1 VEPVSST
8 SPDLRPRDDAVEPAG
23 RVVAELVDISK
34 RFDAN
39 YAVQDV
45 SLQIRT
51 GEVLALVGE
60 NGAGKSTCVKM
71 LGGVHQPTAGVIR
84 VNGQDVELRSP
95 LAAHRLGIAVVHQ
108 HPGLFPDLPI
118 YENVYAGQPLTARFG
133 LLDHAQMRQEARRWL
148 EVLGLRVDPG
158 LATGLLSTSE
168 QQLVEI
174 AKALAFDARILILD
188 EPTASLTIGETARLF
203 TVIED
208 LKARGVAMLFVGHRL
223 EEIMTVSDRVTV
235 MRDGRWVAD
244 LMTADTTQQ
253 HIVELM
259 VGRELTDIYPQKAAT
274 IGDVVLQLRDLGVN
288 GQFSDVS
295 LDVRAGEIV
304 GLAGLVGAGR
314 TEVARAVF
322 GIEKPT
328 AGHVTLDGRP
338 ARITSPAAA
347 LAHGIAYVSEDR
359 RGQSIIEDFS
369 ILDNAT
375 LPVIDKASRFG
386 LIRRR
391 AEFALVDGPLQ
402 RMRLKFAN
410 YAQPIGNLSGGN
422 QQKVV
427 LAKWLATDPRL
438 LILDE
443 PTQGV
448 DIQAK
453 AEVHRIIAELAE
465 QGLAILM
472 ISSDMP
478 ELLGT
483 CDRIYVMHR
492 GRISAEFDAERANQF
507 DIGLAATGLLTSSA
521 PVGAISDVDR
531 EHLKDE
537 VEAEKHKTE
546 VVAVDQG
553 RRAWW
558 RRVLAR
564 REVAL
569 VAAIVCV
576 LLPLGLIN
584 PNLLSGAN
592 LADLAVTTVLYGVP
606 CLGQMVV
613 MLTRNID
620 LSQGSIIG
628 LSAYMAAWLMSAHPN
643 LPAVIGIAVAVAIGL
658 MCGAVNGVVVAYGR
672 VPSIVVTLGTLAIF
686 RGIDAILA
694 SGRQISSGMVPSHW
708 LSWTAGRFLGIS
720 LLVWIGLALFLLFAG
735 FLRQTRFGR
744 DIYAAGSNPAG
755 ADLIGIK
762 TQARTLA
769 AYLISGT
776 LAGFAGAMWA
786 SHFGTVD
793 GQLAYG
799 LELTLVASVVVGGV
813 SLRGGA
819 GTVLGVLLG
828 TIGLIIIQNAI
839 TVARINPSYLQ
850 AFFGGAILLTVLVDA
865 VLSRRGGRRT
875 RGAEA

>member
-1 VEPVSST
+1 VTTTPEGLT
-8 SPDLRPRDDAVEPAG
+8 RDLPRADDSHP
-23 RVVAELVDISK
+23 VVAELVGVSK
-34 RFDAN
+34 RFESN
-39 YAVQDV
+39 YAVKQL
-45 SLQIRT
+45 SLTLRS

-71 LGGVHQPTAGVIR
+71 LGGVHQPTEGTIR
-84 VNGQDVELRSP
+84 VRGEDVELRSP
-95 LAAHRLGIAVVHQ
+95 LDAQRLGIAVVHQ

-118 YENVYAGQPLTARFG
+118 YENVYAGQPLTSRLG
-133 LLDHAQMRQEARRWL
+133 LLDHTRMRQEARRWL
-148 EVLGLRVDPG
+148 EMLGLRVDPG
-158 LATGLLSTSE
+158 LTTSLLSTSE

-188 EPTASLTIGETARLF
+188 EPTASLTIGETDRLF
-203 TVIED
+203 KVIDD
-208 LKARGVAMLFVGHRL
+208 LRGHGVAMLFVGHRL
-223 EEIMTVSDRVTV
+223 EEIMAVSDRITV
-235 MRDGRWVAD
+235 MRDGAWVAD
-244 LMTADTTQQ
+244 LPTADTTQQ

-259 VGRELTDIYPQKAAT
+259 VGRELTDIYPEKSAT
-274 IGDVVLQLRDLGVN
+274 IGDVVLSLDGLSVDGN
-288 GQFSDVS
+288 FSDVT

-322 GIEKPT
+322 GIDKPSKGQIRLRGE
-328 AGHVTLDGRP
+328 ALRLS
-338 ARITSPAAA
+338 SPAAA
-347 LAHGIAYVSEDR
+347 MAHGIAYVSEDR

-375 LPVIDKASRFG
+375 LPMVDQASRFG

-402 RMRLKFAN
+402 RMRLKFTN
-410 YAQPIGNLSGGN
+410 YDQPVGNLSGGN

-427 LAKWLATDPRL
+427 LAKWLATNPTL

-453 AEVHRIIAELAE
+453 AEVHHIVAGLAE

-483 CDRIYVMHR
+483 CDRIFVMYQ
-492 GRISAEFDAERANQF
+492 GRITAEFDAEQANQI
-507 DIGLAATGLLTSSA
+507 DIGLAATGVVQADPADGL
-521 PVGAISDVDR
+521 ISEAGPRELEATEESKKAEVDTVA
-531 EHLKDE
+531 E
-537 VEAEKHKTE
+537 V
-546 VVAVDQG
+546 
-553 RRAWW
+553 RRPWW
-558 RRVLAR
+558 RKVLAR
-564 REVAL
+564 REFGL
-569 VAAIVCV
+569 FAAIICV
-576 LLPLGLIN
+576 LLPLGIIN
-584 PNLLSGAN
+584 PNLLSPSNIG
-592 LADLAVTTVLYGVP
+592 DLGVTTALYGVA

-620 LSQGSIIG
+620 LSLGSVIG
-628 LSAYMAAWLMSAHPN
+628 LAAYVSASTMSSHPGA
-643 LPAVIGIAVAVAIGL
+643 PVIVGIAVAIAVGL
-658 MCGAVNGVVVAYGR
+658 VCGAFNGVVVAYGR

-686 RGIDAILA
+686 RGIDAIL
-694 SGRQISSGMVPSHW
+694 SNGQQISSGMVPSGW
-708 LSWTAGRFLGIS
+708 LAWTAGRFLGIS
-720 LLVWIGLALFLLFAG
+720 LLVWIGLILFLLFAG
-735 FLRQTRFGR
+735 FLRSTRFGR
-744 DIYAAGSNPAG
+744 DIYATGSNPDG
-755 ADLIGIK
+755 ADLIGIR
-762 TQARTLA
+762 TQARTFA
-769 AYLISGT
+769 AFVVSGT

-786 SHFGTVD
+786 SHFATVD

-819 GTVLGVLLG
+819 GSVLGVLLG

-850 AFFGGAILLTVLVDA
+850 AFFGGAILLTVLIDTI
-865 VLSRRGGRRT
+865 LSRRSARRM
-875 RGAEA
+875 RGARS